1 MLETKKPFPQFI
13 DKNPKKHFHWILFIV
28 LSLAIVVGLLIAIQ
42 KFKTNEEIDSI
53 APQVK
58 NIIQIQWASLQS
70 NDAHCIMCL

>member
-13 DKNPKKHFHWILFIV
+13 DKNPKKYFHWSLFIV
-28 LSLAIVVGLLIAIQ
+28 ISVAIVAAVLIYIQ
-42 KFKTNEEIDSI
+42 NFKTQEEIDSI

-70 NDAHCIMCL
+70 NDAHCIICL